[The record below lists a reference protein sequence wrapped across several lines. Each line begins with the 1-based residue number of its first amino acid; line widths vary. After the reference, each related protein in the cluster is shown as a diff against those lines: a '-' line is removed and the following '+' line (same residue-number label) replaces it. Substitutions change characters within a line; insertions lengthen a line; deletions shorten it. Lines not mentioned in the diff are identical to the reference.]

1 MDMKKYTLSQ
11 ILFAGLFTIM
21 MVGLI
26 TVVRVS
32 GSSVSELESEKK
44 ENESEKEQVESE
56 IEELSESQNELENYL
71 YNLQAEL
78 ESVNTEISSIEH
90 KIEEKESAITL
101 NNELLDDAKEAESN
115 QYVSMKKRIQFL
127 YESGNTSYYE
137 IIWGNGNLSDNMN
150 KAELMSELIKYDRDM
165 LNKYQDTKNTIVDTE
180 KVLQKD
186 MDELN
191 ILKGDLEEKKGKISK
206 KIASS
211 SGEIRKLA
219 SKISE
224 AEASKAEY
232 EMIIMEKEQEIIKRR
247 EEESIRESIR
257 QSEEASRKEAEKNNQ
272 EETTERYDDTP
283 YVPLD
288 EATEIELL
296 STIIY
301 CEAGNQPEVGMYAVG
316 SVVINRIK
324 SPNFPNTM
332 IEVLEQPY
340 QFSPVT
346 VSPRF
351 YIALER
357 KEATPACIKV
367 ATDILQ
373 NGVITGDW
381 LFFRV
386 NDGSKQGTVIGD
398 HVFY

>member
-1 MDMKKYTLSQ
+1 MKKYTLNQ
-11 ILFAGLFTIM
+11 ILFAGLFTFM
-21 MVGLI
+21 MIGLI
-26 TVVRVS
+26 MVVKVS

-44 ENESEKEQVESE
+44 ENESEKEQVESKL
-56 IEELSESQNELENYL
+56 EEMSESRNELENYL
-71 YNLQAEL
+71 FNLQVEL
-78 ESVNTEISSIEH
+78 ESVNTEISSIEN
-90 KIEEKESAITL
+90 KISEKESAIAL
-101 NNELLDDAKEAESN
+101 NNELLNDAKEDESV

-127 YESGNTSYYE
+127 YEAGNTDYYE
-137 IIWGNGNLSDNMN
+137 IIFANGSISDNIN
-150 KAELMSELIKYDRDM
+150 KAEFMSELIKYDRDM
-165 LNKYQDTKNTIVDTE
+165 LGKYQDTKDIIVGTE
-180 KVLQKD
+180 KILKKD
-186 MDELN
+186 MKELKL
-191 ILKGDLEEKKGKISK
+191 LKGDLEEKKGRIAD

-219 SKISE
+219 NKISE

-232 EMIIMEKEQEIIKRR
+232 EMIIMEKEQEIIRRR
-247 EEESIRESIR
+247 EQESISESIR
-257 QSEEASRKEAEKNNQ
+257 QSEEASRREAEKNN
-272 EETTERYDDTP
+272 EETTEPPNDEP

>member
-1 MDMKKYTLSQ
+1 MKKYTFGQ
-11 ILFAGLFTIM
+11 IFFAGFFTLIM
-21 MVGLI
+21 LGII
-26 TVVRVS
+26 TVVNVS

-44 ENESEKEQVESE
+44 ENESEKEQVESKLE
-56 IEELSESQNELENYL
+56 DLSESQVNLENYL

-78 ESVNTEISSIEH
+78 ESVNVEIDSIEAN
-90 KIEEKESAITL
+90 IAEKESAINL
-101 NNELLDDAKEAESN
+101 NNDLLKEAKEDESE
-115 QYVSMKKRIQFL
+115 QYASMVKRIQFL
-127 YESGNTSYYE
+127 YEVGEINYYE
-137 IIWGNGNLSDNMN
+137 IIFSDGNITEGVN
-150 KAELMSELIKYDRDM
+150 KAEFMSELIRYDRDM
-165 LNKYQDTKNTIVDTE
+165 LGKYQDTKSMILNTE
-180 KVLQKD
+180 KVLKKD
-186 MDELN
+186 MKELN
-191 ILKGDLEEKKGKISK
+191 LLKGDLEEQKGKIASK
-206 KIASS
+206 ISTSS
-211 SGEIRKLA
+211 EEIRILA
-219 SKISE
+219 SKISD

-232 EMIIMEKEQEIIKRR
+232 EMIIMEKEQEIVKRR

-257 QSEEASRKEAEKNNQ
+257 QSEEASRREAEKNKE
-272 EETTERYDDTP
+272 EETTERYNDDP

-296 STIIY
+296 STIIW
-301 CEAGNQPEVGMYAVG
+301 CEAGNQPEEGLYAVG

-340 QFSPVT
+340 QFTPVS

-351 YIALER
+351 YLALER
-357 KEATPACIKV
+357 KEATPACIRV

-386 NDGSKQGTVIGD
+386 NDGSKKGTIIGD

>member
-1 MDMKKYTLSQ
+1 
-11 ILFAGLFTIM
+11 M
-21 MVGLI
+21 MIGLI
-26 TVVRVS
+26 MVVKVS

-44 ENESEKEQVESE
+44 ENESEKEQVESKL
-56 IEELSESQNELENYL
+56 EEMSESRNELENYL
-71 YNLQAEL
+71 FNLQVEL
-78 ESVNTEISSIEH
+78 ESVNTEISSIEN
-90 KIEEKESAITL
+90 KISEKESAIAL
-101 NNELLDDAKEAESN
+101 NNELLNDAKEDESV

-127 YESGNTSYYE
+127 YEAGNTDYYE
-137 IIWGNGNLSDNMN
+137 IIFANGSISDNIN
-150 KAELMSELIKYDRDM
+150 KAEFMSELIKYDRDM
-165 LNKYQDTKNTIVDTE
+165 LGKYQDTKDIIVGTE
-180 KVLQKD
+180 KILKKD
-186 MDELN
+186 MKELKL
-191 ILKGDLEEKKGKISK
+191 LKGDLEEKKGRIAD

-219 SKISE
+219 NKISE

-232 EMIIMEKEQEIIKRR
+232 EMIIMEKEQEIIRRR
-247 EEESIRESIR
+247 EQESISESIR
-257 QSEEASRKEAEKNNQ
+257 QSEEASRREAEKNN
-272 EETTERYDDTP
+272 EETTEPPNDEP

>member
-1 MDMKKYTLSQ
+1 MKKYTLSQ

-26 TVVRVS
+26 TVVNVS

-44 ENESEKEQVESE
+44 ENESEKEQVESQLD
-56 IEELSESQNELENYL
+56 ELSESQANLEDYL
-71 YNLQAEL
+71 YNLQVEL
-78 ESVNTEISSIEH
+78 ESVNSEISSLEANIS
-90 KIEEKESAITL
+90 EKESAIIL
-101 NNELLDDAKEAESN
+101 NNELLENAKAEESE
-115 QYVSMKKRIQFL
+115 QYVSMVKRIQFL
-127 YESGNTSYYE
+127 YESGKTDYYE
-137 IIWGNGNLSDNMN
+137 IIFSNENISDGLN
-150 KAELMSELIKYDRDM
+150 KAEFMSELIKYDREM
-165 LNKYQDTKNTIVDTE
+165 LNKYKDTKKLILNTE
-180 KVLQKD
+180 KILNKD
-186 MDELN
+186 MKELN
-191 ILKGDLEEKKGKISK
+191 LLKDDLVKEKGKISK
-206 KIASS
+206 KISS
-211 SGEIRKLA
+211 SSSKIKKLA

-232 EMIIMEKEQEIIKRR
+232 EMIILEKEMEIVKRR

-257 QSEEASRKEAEKNNQ
+257 QSEEASRREEQKNNE
-272 EETTERYDDTP
+272 EETTEGYDDTP

-301 CEAGNQPEVGMYAVG
+301 CEAGNQPEEGMYAVG

-340 QFSPVT
+340 QFTPVS

-386 NDGSKQGTVIGD
+386 NDGSKQGTIIGD

>member
-1 MDMKKYTLSQ
+1 MDMKKYTLNQ
-11 ILFAGLFTIM
+11 ILFAGLFTFM
-21 MVGLI
+21 MIGLI
-26 TVVRVS
+26 MVVKVS

-44 ENESEKEQVESE
+44 ENESEKEQVESKL
-56 IEELSESQNELENYL
+56 EEMSESRNELENYL
-71 YNLQAEL
+71 FNLQVEL
-78 ESVNTEISSIEH
+78 ESVNTEISSIEN
-90 KIEEKESAITL
+90 KISEKESAIAL
-101 NNELLDDAKEAESN
+101 NNELLNDAKEDESV

-127 YESGNTSYYE
+127 YEAGNTDYYE
-137 IIWGNGNLSDNMN
+137 IIFANGSISDNIN
-150 KAELMSELIKYDRDM
+150 KAEFMSELIKYDRDM
-165 LNKYQDTKNTIVDTE
+165 LGKYQDTKDIIVGTE
-180 KVLQKD
+180 KILKKD
-186 MDELN
+186 MKELKL
-191 ILKGDLEEKKGKISK
+191 LKGDLEEKKGRIAD

-219 SKISE
+219 NKISE

-232 EMIIMEKEQEIIKRR
+232 EMIIMEKEQEIIRRR
-247 EEESIRESIR
+247 EQESISESIR
-257 QSEEASRKEAEKNNQ
+257 QSEEASRREAEKNN
-272 EETTERYDDTP
+272 EETTEPPNDEP

>member
-1 MDMKKYTLSQ
+1 MKKYTLSQ
-11 ILFAGLFTIM
+11 ILFAGLFTVM

-26 TVVRVS
+26 TVVNVS

-56 IEELSESQNELENYL
+56 RDELSESQNNLENYL

-78 ESVNTEISSIEH
+78 ESVNSEISVIEAD
-90 KIEEKESAITL
+90 IVEKESAISL
-101 NNELLDDAKEAESN
+101 NNELLRSAKEDESL
-115 QYVSMKKRIQFL
+115 QYASMIKRIQFI
-127 YESGNTSYYE
+127 YESGKINYYE
-137 IIWGNGNLSDNMN
+137 MIMSNENISDGLN
-150 KAELMSELIKYDRDM
+150 KAELMSDLIKYDREM
-165 LNKYQDTKNTIVDTE
+165 LKKYQDTKKMIANTE
-180 KVLQKD
+180 KVLKKD
-186 MDELN
+186 IKELN
-191 ILKGDLEEKKGKISK
+191 NLKGNLEDKKGKISK
-206 KIASS
+206 KISDSS
-211 SGEIRKLA
+211 EEIRKIA

-224 AEASKAEY
+224 AEASMAEY
-232 EMIIMEKEQEIIKRR
+232 EMIILEKEQEIVKRK

-257 QSEEASRKEAEKNNQ
+257 QSEEASRKEAQKNNQ
-272 EETTERYDDTP
+272 EETTESYDDDP

-301 CEAGNQPEVGMYAVG
+301 CEAGNQPEIGMYAVG

-340 QFSPVT
+340 QFTPVS

-386 NDGSKQGTVIGD
+386 NDGSKQGEVIGD

>member
-1 MDMKKYTLSQ
+1 MKKYTLSQ
-11 ILFAGLFTIM
+11 ILFAGLFTLM

-44 ENESEKEQVESE
+44 ENESEKEQVESKL
-56 IEELSESQNELENYL
+56 EEMSESQNELENYL

-78 ESVNTEISSIEH
+78 ESVNTEISSIEY

-101 NNELLDDAKEAESN
+101 NNELLKGAKEDESN
-115 QYVSMKKRIQFL
+115 QYISMKKRIQFL
-127 YESGNTSYYE
+127 YEAGNADYYE
-137 IIWGNGNLSDNMN
+137 IIFANGNISDNIN
-150 KAELMSELIKYDRDM
+150 KAEFMSELIKYDRDM

-180 KVLQKD
+180 KILKKD

-191 ILKGDLEEKKGKISK
+191 LLKGDLEEKKGKISE

-219 SKISE
+219 NKISE

-232 EMIIMEKEQEIIKRR
+232 EMIIMEKEQEIIKIR
-247 EEESIRESIR
+247 EQESISESIR
-257 QSEEASRKEAEKNNQ
+257 QSEEASRREAEKNN
-272 EETTERYDDTP
+272 EETTEPPNDDP

-296 STIIY
+296 ATIIY

-340 QFSPVT
+340 QFTPVS

-357 KEATPACIKV
+357 KEATPACYKV